1 MENASCITM
10 SELSSENQ
18 VLRPAKKRHGVWRIE
33 RAFARSYSFAE
44 FGWRRWRLWRLA
56 AVCRLDWH
64 EFAEDERSRGGRYHS
79 TRKSPGKLGAEN
91 LAFGSENL
99 AFGSAQTKFS
109 PKEGGML
116 SDLRSSLTPSHFTI
130 LQREENREMAYTN
143 HFKGI

>member
-1 MENASCITM
+1 M

-64 EFAEDERSRGGRYHS
+64 EVAEDERSRGGRYPDTLGCPS
-79 TRKSPGKLGAEN
+79 TFGDYLVILSAPILSVVLGY
-91 LAFGSENL
+91 
-99 AFGSAQTKFS
+99 
-109 PKEGGML
+109 MV
-116 SDLRSSLTPSHFTI
+116 I
-130 LQREENREMAYTN
+130 L
-143 HFKGI
+143 G